1 MSSGLRWKI
10 LVGILILKFSEE
22 LPIQTKI
29 NFDDKWNYK
38 TNPSHVSPML
48 NGSYKTILMPLY
60 TFSHDLKIVDFD
72 ENLMRKS
79 SLPERKESRVTDDMI
94 LRTKVSCGICN
105 LGVGL
110 LFTEVKNG
118 HCFDEI
124 KTKFVSLCVALKIE
138 SLNVCSGIFDTYGPE
153 VIPVIELTSLGP
165 TEVCKLIF
173 GEICPVPDVNSH
185 EWIVE
190 LPKTAS
196 PPLKTSPLTRFKEGL
211 SVFKVLQISDTHYD
225 LDYAEGAVANCEEPL
240 CCRNYSTPRTDEDL
254 MPAGRWGSYEKCDA
268 PRAMLQNMFDF
279 IALQHPD
286 IDYILWTGD
295 IPPHDIWNQTKENN
309 LNVIEETIDMIFK
322 AFPNTPIFPA
332 IGNHESSPAGNFA
345 PPWMTNS
352 DHSISWLYDKISPSW
367 LKWLPPNAEPTVRH
381 GAFYSVLL
389 RPGFRLISINTN
401 YCHSLSWWLLVNST
415 DPASELKWLIHE
427 LQGAED
433 RDEKTHIIGHISPGS
448 ADCMKSWSKNFYDI
462 VNRYEGTVKALFYG
476 HSHADE
482 FQLFYETVD
491 EYSRR
496 PTAVAYLA
504 PSVTTFTNHNPA
516 FRIYYVDGD
525 HENTTR
531 DVLEHETWTFDMEMA
546 NKLPNNEPQWYKLY
560 SATETYEMEN
570 LSPSEWNKVVERMM
584 IDDDLFQRFY
594 KNYYRNSP
602 TAPDCDTKCKIQILC
617 DLKSA
622 KSHSRRQ
629 LCNEINVFSL

>member
-1 MSSGLRWKI
+1 MFSGVQCKV
-10 LVGILILKFSEE
+10 LVGILILKFSEQ
-22 LPIQTKI
+22 LPIQNEI
-29 NFDDKWNYK
+29 NFDDEWNYK
-38 TNPSHVSPML
+38 TNSSHVSPIL
-48 NGSYKTILMPLY
+48 NGSQKSILTPLY
-60 TFSHDLKIVDFD
+60 TFSHDLKILDFD
-72 ENLMRKS
+72 KNLTMKS
-79 SLPERKESRVTDDMI
+79 SLPERKGPRIAVDMI
-94 LRTKVSCGICN
+94 MRTKVSCSICN

-118 HCFDEI
+118 HSFDEI
-124 KTKFVSLCVALKIE
+124 KAKFVSLCVTLKIE
-138 SLNVCSGIFDTYGPE
+138 SLKVCTGIFDTYGPE
-153 VIPVIELTSLGP
+153 IIPVIEVTPLDP

-173 GEICPVPDVNSH
+173 GEICLVSDVSSH
-185 EWIVE
+185 EWNVE
-190 LPKTAS
+190 LPKTSGLPVKRFPSAS
-196 PPLKTSPLTRFKEGL
+196 LKEGL

-240 CCRNYSTPRTDEDL
+240 CCRNYSTPRADEDL
-254 MPAGRWGSYEKCDA
+254 VPAGRWGSYEKCDA

-295 IPPHDIWNQTKENN
+295 LPPHDIWNQTKEYN
-309 LNVIEETIDMIFK
+309 LNVIKETIDMIFK

-345 PPWMTNS
+345 PPWMKNPS
-352 DHSISWLYDKISPSW
+352 HSISWLYDKISPSW
-367 LKWLPPNAEPTVRH
+367 LKWLPPTAEPTVRH

-415 DPASELKWLIHE
+415 DPASELKWLVHE

-433 RDEKTHIIGHISPGS
+433 RDEKIHIIGHISPGS
-448 ADCMKSWSKNFYDI
+448 TDCMKSWSKNFYDI

-491 EYSRR
+491 EYSSR

-525 HENTTR
+525 HEDTTR
-531 DVLEHETWTFDMEMA
+531 DVLEHETWTFDMELA

-570 LSPSEWNKVVERMM
+570 LSPSEWNKVVERMI

-594 KNYYRNSP
+594 RNYYRNSP
-602 TAPDCDTKCKIQILC
+602 TAPVCDTKCKVQILC